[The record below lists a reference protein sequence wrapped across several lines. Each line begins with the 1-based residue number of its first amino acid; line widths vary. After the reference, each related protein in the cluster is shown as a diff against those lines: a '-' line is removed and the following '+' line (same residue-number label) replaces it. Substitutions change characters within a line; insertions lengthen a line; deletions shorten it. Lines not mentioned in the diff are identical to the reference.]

1 MTDQRSVAISRDLG
15 EPTVTV
21 VESAD
26 DLAAEA
32 ALRIARVLTAAVE
45 RAGVAHWATTGGSS
59 AVGIYEALARP
70 PLRDAV
76 PWPSIHIWWGDDR
89 FVPRDHPLS
98 NVFLA
103 DQLLFRTGAIS
114 GESGTGAAGIDVE
127 DGSQPG
133 IRMPAANVHPWPCGE
148 TLAASGTA
156 AECAGR
162 YVEQAGAIV
171 PLDDGWP
178 VFDLVILG
186 VGPDGHIL
194 SVFPGSPAIGSLDV
208 ALGIPAPT
216 HVEPHV
222 PRVTFNPRILDTA
235 REVLVI
241 TSGAAKADLLADVLG
256 AERDPGRWPVQL
268 ARRSGATWLLDAAA
282 AARLPVR

>member
-1 MTDQRSVAISRDLG
+1 MTEQRTVAVARDLG
-15 EPTVTV
+15 EPGITVLDTPD
-21 VESAD
+21 A
-26 DLAAEA
+26 LAAEA
-32 ALRIARVLTAAVE
+32 AVRIARLLTATVE
-45 RAGVAHWATTGGSS
+45 RSGIAHWATTGGSS

-76 PWPSIHIWWGDDR
+76 PWQSIHIWWGDDR

-103 DQLLFRTGAIS
+103 DQQLFRTDAFSGA
-114 GESGTGAAGIDVE
+114 SGTGTAGIDVE

-133 IRMPAANVHPWPCGE
+133 IRIPAANIHPWPCGE

-156 AECAGR
+156 AQCAGR
-162 YVEQAGAIV
+162 YVEEVGALV

-194 SVFPGSPAIGSLDV
+194 SVFPDSPAIGSLDL

-222 PRVTFNPRILDTA
+222 PRVTFNPRILDSA

-241 TSGAAKADLLADVLG
+241 TAGTAKADLIGDVLG
-256 AERDPGRWPVQL
+256 SERDPRRWPVQL
-268 ARRSGATWLLDAAA
+268 ARRSGATWLLDTAA
-282 AARLPVR
+282 AARLPAR

>member
-1 MTDQRSVAISRDLG
+1 MTDQRGVALARDLG
-15 EPTVTV
+15 EPAITVLDTPD
-21 VESAD
+21 A
-26 DLAAEA
+26 LAAEA
-32 ALRIARVLTAAVE
+32 AVRIARLLTATVE
-45 RAGVAHWATTGGSS
+45 RSGVAHWATTGGSS
-59 AVGIYEALARP
+59 AVGIYESLARP

-76 PWPSIHIWWGDDR
+76 PWQSIHMWWGDDR

-98 NVFLA
+98 NAFLA
-103 DQLLFRTGAIS
+103 DQLLFRTDAFS
-114 GESGTGAAGIDVE
+114 GESGTGTAGIDVE

-133 IRMPAANVHPWPCGE
+133 IRIPAANVHPWPCGE
-148 TLAASGTA
+148 TLATSGMA
-156 AECAGR
+156 AQCAGR
-162 YVEQAGAIV
+162 YVEEVGALV
-171 PLDDGWP
+171 PLEDGWP

-194 SVFPGSPAIGSLDV
+194 SVFPNSPAIGSLDV

-235 REVLVI
+235 RDVVVI
-241 TSGAAKADLLADVLG
+241 TSGDSKADLLATALG
-256 AERDPGRWPVQL
+256 AERDPRRWPVQL

-282 AARLPVR
+282 AGRLPAR

>member
-1 MTDQRSVAISRDLG
+1 MTEQRAVALARDLG
-15 EPTVTV
+15 EPTITV
-21 VESAD
+21 LESPEA
-26 DLAAEA
+26 LAAEA
-32 ALRIARVLTAAVE
+32 AVRIARVLTAAVE
-45 RAGVAHWATTGGSS
+45 RSGIAHWATTGGSS

-70 PLRDAV
+70 PLRDVV
-76 PWPSIHIWWGDDR
+76 PWSSIHVWWGDDR

-103 DQLLFRTGAIS
+103 DQLLFRTDAFS
-114 GESGTGAAGIDVE
+114 GESGTGTAGIDVE

-133 IRMPAANVHPWPCGE
+133 IRIPAANVHAWPCGE

-162 YVEQAGAIV
+162 YVEEVGALV

-178 VFDLVILG
+178 VFDLVIIG

-194 SVFPGSPAIGSLDV
+194 SVFPNSPAIGSLDV

-216 HVEPHV
+216 HIEPHV
-222 PRVTFNPRILDTA
+222 PRVTFNPRILETA
-235 REVLVI
+235 RDLLVI
-241 TSGAAKADLLADVLG
+241 TGGVAKAELLAEALG
-256 AERDPGRWPVQL
+256 SGRDPRRWPVQL

-282 AARLPVR
+282 AGRLPPG